1 MCQAIGIPA
10 GRRLSSERCNIK
22 DEPGANHHIMD
33 GFESAVTGSSADLIA
48 QLAPP
53 TRDALLRELFPAGI
67 GGIGMSCLR
76 ISIGASDLSSA
87 TLRKSAPA
95 AALLVAPGAHRRGC
109 ARRRV
114 QQGPRSH
121 MADIMTRGIA
131 RFQSAELDVCQ

>member
-1 MCQAIGIPA
+1 
-10 GRRLSSERCNIK
+10 
-22 DEPGANHHIMD
+22 
-33 GFESAVTGSSADLIA
+33 
-48 QLAPP
+48 LAPP

-121 MADIMTRGIA
+121 MADIMTRDVIIA
-131 RFQSAELDVCQ
+131 SPDSNQLNLMYVNSVRGKQQQWNS